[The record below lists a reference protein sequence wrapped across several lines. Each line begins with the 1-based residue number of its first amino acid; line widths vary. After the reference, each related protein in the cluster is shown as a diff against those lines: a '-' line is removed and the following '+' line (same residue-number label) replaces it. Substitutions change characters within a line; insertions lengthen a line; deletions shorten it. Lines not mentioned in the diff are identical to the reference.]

1 MAEKGIATVLR
12 GYEYFKIFNKQVFY
26 NKFAYIWSLAIP
38 IVFLLVNRL
47 NAEEA
52 LTYEEFAYS
61 TLFFWSYMI
70 LITASDGIGM
80 GLLQMRDSNFLKMYT
95 YISGSK
101 FPIVLGKV
109 FSQLLFLWVNMV
121 VFLSF
126 SGIIHQQPIIS
137 LLFTSVLLLI
147 PVALPIYFL
156 FVIPATW
163 RVRAAS
169 LGPMLTLT
177 VLLLVN
183 IANIRVDTGT
193 LVDYAIY
200 LNPATVMIQFSK
212 GIHSFVLHTHL
223 EMTWI
228 PLGVLFIYVLFG
240 LGGYRKLDI
249 ISREAR

>member
-1 MAEKGIATVLR
+1 VYEKGVSTVLR

-38 IVFLLVNRL
+38 IVFLIFNSL

-52 LTYEEFAYS
+52 MTYGEFAYS

-80 GLLQMRDSNFLKMYT
+80 GLLIMRDSNFLKMYA

-101 FPIVLGKV
+101 LPIILGKV
-109 FSQLLFLWVNMV
+109 FSQLFFLWVNMV

-126 SGIIHQQPIIS
+126 SAIIHQQPILS

-169 LGPMLTLT
+169 LGPMLTLS
-177 VLLLVN
+177 VILFVN
-183 IANIRVDTGT
+183 VINIRLDTGT
-193 LVDYAIY
+193 LIDYAIY
-200 LNPATVMIQFSK
+200 LNPATVIVQFSEA
-212 GIHSFVLHTHL
+212 IHSFILQMPI

-228 PLGVLFIYVLFG
+228 PLGVLILYVIIGFS
-240 LGGYRKLDI
+240 GYRKLDI